1 MSKTQERIHELEA
14 KYSRLLTERDHA
26 TGADRYLA
34 EKELKA
40 TRKMIIKLH
49 GQSIAEEI
57 QGQIP
62 GMVKEAIS
70 GVTEQIAAIRK
81 QAGLKPNAEEKPEEK
96 PDEPEKPRD
105 ERIAEALHVVN
116 SNLANMEMDELTE
129 LRDRILK
136 VIESRNQAA
145 EQNKLA
151 DMTVNT
157 GRGAPDAASYF
168 DPALPKDIADYLEPP
183 LPKEIEEHFAPS
195 KTVAGI
201 DLDSYFEGSGK
212 VGGIILDDYFGPT
225 KHYSVTK
232 D

>member
-49 GQSIAEEI
+49 GKSIAEEI

-62 GMVKEAIS
+62 DMVKHALA
-70 GVTEQIAAIRK
+70 GVTAQVTELRK
-81 QAGLKPNAEEKPEEK
+81 QAGMKVNADEK
-96 PDEPEKPRD
+96 PDETPRD
-105 ERIAEALHVVN
+105 ERIAEALHVVK
-116 SNLANMEMDELTE
+116 SNLFSIEMDELTD

-136 VIESRNQAA
+136 AIESRNQAA

-151 DMTVNT
+151 DMTVNANHV
-157 GRGAPDAASYF
+157 GAPDAASYF
-168 DPALPKDIADYLEPP
+168 DPNLPKEIADYLDPP
-183 LPKEIEEHFAPS
+183 LPPEIEAHFAET
-195 KTVAGI
+195 KTVAGVDLDSYFQGNNEAAGI
-201 DLDSYFEGSGK
+201 DLDEYFLPS
-212 VGGIILDDYFGPT
+212 
-225 KHYSVTK
+225 KHYSVSK

>member
-49 GQSIAEEI
+49 GKSIAEEI

-62 GMVKEAIS
+62 DMVKHALA
-70 GVTEQIAAIRK
+70 GVTAQVTELRK
-81 QAGLKPNAEEKPEEK
+81 QAGMKVNA
-96 PDEPEKPRD
+96 DEKPRD
-105 ERIAEALHVVN
+105 ERIAEALHVVK
-116 SNLANMEMDELTE
+116 SNLFSIEMDELTDI
-129 LRDRILK
+129 RDRILK
-136 VIESRNQAA
+136 AIESRNQAA

-151 DMTVNT
+151 DMTVNANHV
-157 GRGAPDAASYF
+157 GAPDAASYF
-168 DPALPKDIADYLEPP
+168 DPN
-183 LPKEIEEHFAPS
+183 LPKEIADYIDPPLPPEIEAHFAET

-201 DLDSYFEGSGK
+201 DLDSYFQGNNEAA
-212 VGGIILDDYFGPT
+212 GIDLDEYFLPS
-225 KHYSVTK
+225 KHYSVSK